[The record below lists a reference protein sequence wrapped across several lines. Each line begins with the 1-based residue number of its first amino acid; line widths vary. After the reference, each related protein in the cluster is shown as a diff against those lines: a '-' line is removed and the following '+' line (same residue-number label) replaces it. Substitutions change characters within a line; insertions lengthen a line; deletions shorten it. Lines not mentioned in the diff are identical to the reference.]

1 MDDLQPETLALPSGL
16 ARVEWRRS
24 SRARR
29 VSLRIDPTGGAVVVT
44 LPIRATRKAGMALLM
59 GHAEWVSSRLAAL
72 PEAIRFAEGAT
83 VPIAGVPHRIRHAP
97 TAKGG
102 AFLLGQEL
110 HVTGAREFLSRRVRD
125 FLRKEAQRRLG
136 ALVAAKAGLIGVVP
150 KRVTMKD
157 TTSRWGSCAPD
168 KSLALCWRL
177 VMAPAFVQDYVV
189 AHEVAHLRHMNY
201 GPKFWALVNQRRRM
215 PKLPLC
221 GCVPR
226 AFGSFASADQAT
238 LFAYR
243 KPPPPFTYT
252 VLAVIYS
259 QASEHMNSTSSAI
272 SSGSPRRF
280 IGTSATARARKSG
293 GEFDAA

>member
-1 MDDLQPETLALPSGL
+1 
-16 ARVEWRRS
+16 
-24 SRARR
+24 
-29 VSLRIDPTGGAVVVT
+29 
-44 LPIRATRKAGMALLM
+44 MALLM

-157 TTSRWGSCAPD
+157 TTSRWGSCAPTSRWRYVGA
-168 KSLALCWRL
+168 SLW
-177 VMAPAFVQDYVV
+177 
-189 AHEVAHLRHMNY
+189 
-201 GPKFWALVNQRRRM
+201 
-215 PKLPLC
+215 
-221 GCVPR
+221 
-226 AFGSFASADQAT
+226 
-238 LFAYR
+238 
-243 KPPPPFTYT
+243 
-252 VLAVIYS
+252 
-259 QASEHMNSTSSAI
+259 
-272 SSGSPRRF
+272 PRRSCRT
-280 IGTSATARARKSG
+280 TSWRMKSPT
-293 GEFDAA
+293 FDT